1 MKKFKKLT
9 SLFLAL
15 TLVALMAA
23 LSVGNTSAAVDENGY
38 YVPEEGESTNRYYF
52 AMPNNWRNKFTDT
65 AGVYFFPD
73 VVIDGFVEGEEPMSW
88 PGYKAY
94 FDGYKSYAYS
104 IYYVDCPTDIEFI
117 VWNNYIKSGA
127 TDDTAMS
134 DAEKQSDGVNTEFC
148 SLYDYDIYDAEW
160 FAEIEEI
167 YNTDK
172 SALGEYADNFFYD
185 EELDCG
191 FSFRYDNMI
200 YVVNHFSGNP
210 TSGASWNDTYEGDW
224 YFYYGNGEYGTYPTR
239 EGAEAHGTLY
249 SLSNWKG
256 MTASP
261 DEPAPTEPKPDMIG
275 DVDGNGVLNISD
287 TTMIQLYLADLTVFS
302 PEQITKADV
311 NRDRVV
317 NVFDVT
323 SIQFLLVGRGIG
335 YWC

>member
-15 TLVALMAA
+15 TLVILMVA

-52 AMPNNWRNKFTDT
+52 AMPNTWRNKYTDT

-73 VVIDGFVEGEEPMSW
+73 VVIDGFVEGKEPISW

-104 IYYVDCPTDIEFI
+104 IYFVNCPTDIEFI

-160 FAEIEEI
+160 FAEMEES
-167 YNTDK
+167 YNGDK
-172 SALGEYADNFFYD
+172 KALGSYADNFFYD
-185 EELDCG
+185 EEYGSG
-191 FSFRYDNMI
+191 FSFNFDNMI
-200 YVVNHFSGNP
+200 YVVPQNADSENSSVTGIETYKGN
-210 TSGASWNDTYEGDW
+210 W
-224 YFYYGNGEYGTYPTR
+224 YFFYGEDEYGTYPTR
-239 EGAEAHGTLY
+239 EESEKNNTLY
-249 SLSNWKG
+249 SLCPYAVIDDG
-256 MTASP
+256 G
-261 DEPAPTEPKPDMIG
+261 IG
-275 DVDGNGVLNISD
+275 DVDGNGVLDVSD
-287 TTMIQLYLADLTVFS
+287 ATAIQKYLAGLIELTDRQRRV
-302 PEQITKADV
+302 ADV
-311 NRDRVV
+311 DKTGVV
-317 NVFDVT
+317 DIFDAT
-323 SIQFLLVGRGIG
+323 AIKYLLVGRGIG
-335 YWC
+335 YWCD

>member
-15 TLVALMAA
+15 TLVILMVA

-52 AMPNNWRNKFTDT
+52 AMPNTWRNKYTDT

-73 VVIDGFVEGEEPMSW
+73 VVIDGFVEGKEPISW

-104 IYYVDCPTDIEFI
+104 IYFVNCPTDIEFI

-160 FAEIEEI
+160 FAEMEES
-167 YNTDK
+167 YNGDK
-172 SALGEYADNFFYD
+172 KALGSYADNFFYD
-185 EELDCG
+185 EEYGSG
-191 FSFRYDNMI
+191 FSFNFDNMI
-200 YVVNHFSGNP
+200 YVVPQNADSENSSVTGIETYKGN
-210 TSGASWNDTYEGDW
+210 W
-224 YFYYGNGEYGTYPTR
+224 YFFYGEDEYGTYPTR
-239 EGAEAHGTLY
+239 EESEKNNTLY
-249 SLSNWKG
+249 SLCPYAVVDDG
-256 MTASP
+256 G
-261 DEPAPTEPKPDMIG
+261 IG
-275 DVDGNGVLNISD
+275 DVDGNGVLDVSD
-287 TTMIQLYLADLTVFS
+287 ATAIQKYLAGLIELTDRQRRV
-302 PEQITKADV
+302 ADV
-311 NRDRVV
+311 DKTGVV
-317 NVFDVT
+317 DIFDAT
-323 SIQFLLVGRGIG
+323 AIKYLLVGRGIG
-335 YWC
+335 YWCD

>member
-1 MKKFKKLT
+1 MKKIKKLT

-15 TLVALMAA
+15 TLVILMAA

-65 AGVYFFPD
+65 AGVYFVPTAETC
-73 VVIDGFVEGEEPMSW
+73 GFVEGKEPISW

-160 FAEIEEI
+160 FAEMEES
-167 YNTDK
+167 YNGDK
-172 SALGEYADNFFYD
+172 KALGSYADNFFYD
-185 EELDCG
+185 EEYGSG
-191 FSFRYDNMI
+191 FSFNFDNMI
-200 YVVNHFSGNP
+200 YVVPQNADSENSSVTGIETYKGN
-210 TSGASWNDTYEGDW
+210 W
-224 YFYYGNGEYGTYPTR
+224 YFFYGEDEYGTYPTR
-239 EGAEAHGTLY
+239 EESEKNNTLY
-249 SLSNWKG
+249 SLCPYAVIDDG
-256 MTASP
+256 G
-261 DEPAPTEPKPDMIG
+261 IG
-275 DVDGNGVLNISD
+275 DVDGNGVLDVSD
-287 TTMIQLYLADLTVFS
+287 ATTIQKYLAGLIELTDRQRRV
-302 PEQITKADV
+302 ADV
-311 NRDRVV
+311 DKTGVV
-317 NVFDVT
+317 DIFDAT
-323 SIQFLLVGRGIG
+323 AIKYLLVGRGIG
-335 YWC
+335 YWCD

>member
-15 TLVALMAA
+15 TLVILMAA

-52 AMPNNWRNKFTDT
+52 AMPNTWRNKYTDT
-65 AGVYFFPD
+65 AGVYFVPTAETC
-73 VVIDGFVEGEEPMSW
+73 GFVEGKEPISW

-160 FAEIEEI
+160 FAEMEES
-167 YNTDK
+167 YNGDK
-172 SALGEYADNFFYD
+172 KALGSYADNFFYD
-185 EELDCG
+185 EEYGSG
-191 FSFRYDNMI
+191 FSFNFDNMI
-200 YVVNHFSGNP
+200 YVVPQNADSENSSVTGIETYKGN
-210 TSGASWNDTYEGDW
+210 W
-224 YFYYGNGEYGTYPTR
+224 YFFYGEDEYGTYPTR
-239 EGAEAHGTLY
+239 EESEKTIPF
-249 SLSNWKG
+249 
-256 MTASP
+256 TAFVR
-261 DEPAPTEPKPDMIG
+261 M
-275 DVDGNGVLNISD
+275 
-287 TTMIQLYLADLTVFS
+287 
-302 PEQITKADV
+302 
-311 NRDRVV
+311 R
-317 NVFDVT
+317 
-323 SIQFLLVGRGIG
+323 
-335 YWC
+335 

>member
-15 TLVALMAA
+15 TLVILMAA

-52 AMPNNWRNKFTDT
+52 AMPNTWRNKYTDT
-65 AGVYFFPD
+65 AGVYFMPTAETC
-73 VVIDGFVEGEEPMSW
+73 GFVEGEGPMSW

-160 FAEIEEI
+160 FAEMEESF
-167 YNTDK
+167 NGDK
-172 SALGEYADNFFYD
+172 KALGSYADNFFYD
-185 EELDCG
+185 EEYGSG
-191 FSFRYDNMI
+191 FSFNFDNMI
-200 YVVNHFSGNP
+200 YVVPQNADSENSSVTGIETYKGN
-210 TSGASWNDTYEGDW
+210 W
-224 YFYYGNGEYGTYPTR
+224 YFFYGEDEYGTYPTR
-239 EGAEAHGTLY
+239 EESEKNNTLY
-249 SLSNWKG
+249 SLCPYAVIDDG
-256 MTASP
+256 G
-261 DEPAPTEPKPDMIG
+261 IG
-275 DVDGNGVLNISD
+275 DVDGNGVLDVSD
-287 TTMIQLYLADLTVFS
+287 ATTIQKYLAGLIELTDRQRRV
-302 PEQITKADV
+302 ADV
-311 NRDRVV
+311 DKTGVV
-317 NVFDVT
+317 DIFDAT
-323 SIQFLLVGRGIG
+323 AIKYLLVGRGIG
-335 YWC
+335 YWCD

>member
-15 TLVALMAA
+15 TLVILMVA

-52 AMPNNWRNKFTDT
+52 AMPNTWRNKYTDT

-73 VVIDGFVEGEEPMSW
+73 VVIDGFVEGKEPISW

-160 FAEIEEI
+160 FAEMEES
-167 YNTDK
+167 YNGDK
-172 SALGEYADNFFYD
+172 KALGSYADNFFYD
-185 EELDCG
+185 EEYGSG
-191 FSFRYDNMI
+191 FSFNFDNMI
-200 YVVNHFSGNP
+200 YVVPQNADSENSSVTGIETYKGN
-210 TSGASWNDTYEGDW
+210 W
-224 YFYYGNGEYGTYPTR
+224 YFFYGEDEYGTYPTR
-239 EGAEAHGTLY
+239 EESEKNNTLY
-249 SLSNWKG
+249 SLCPYAVIDDG
-256 MTASP
+256 G
-261 DEPAPTEPKPDMIG
+261 IG
-275 DVDGNGVLNISD
+275 DVDGNGVLDVSD
-287 TTMIQLYLADLTVFS
+287 ATAIQKYLAGLIELTDRQRRV
-302 PEQITKADV
+302 ADV
-311 NRDRVV
+311 DKTGVV
-317 NVFDVT
+317 DIFDAT
-323 SIQFLLVGRGIG
+323 AIKYLLVGRGIG
-335 YWC
+335 YWCD

>member
-15 TLVALMAA
+15 TLVVLMAA

-38 YVPEEGESTNRYYF
+38 YVPEEGEPTNRYYF
-52 AMPNNWRNKFTDT
+52 AMPNTWCNKYTDT
-65 AGVYFFPD
+65 AGVYFVPTAETC
-73 VVIDGFVEGEEPMSW
+73 GFVEGKEPMSW

-160 FAEIEEI
+160 FAEMEESF
-167 YNTDK
+167 NGDK
-172 SALGEYADNFFYD
+172 KALGSYADNFFYD
-185 EELDCG
+185 EEYGSG
-191 FSFRYDNMI
+191 FSFSFDNMI
-200 YVVNHFSGNP
+200 YVVPQNADSENSSVTGIETYKGN
-210 TSGASWNDTYEGDW
+210 WFF
-224 YFYYGNGEYGTYPTR
+224 FYGEDEYGTYPTR
-239 EGAEAHGTLY
+239 EESEKNNTLY
-249 SLSNWKG
+249 SLCPYAVIDDG
-256 MTASP
+256 G
-261 DEPAPTEPKPDMIG
+261 IG
-275 DVDGNGVLNISD
+275 DVDGNGVLDVSD
-287 TTMIQLYLADLTVFS
+287 ATTIQKYLAGLIELTDRQRRV
-302 PEQITKADV
+302 ADV
-311 NRDRVV
+311 DKTGVV
-317 NVFDVT
+317 DIFDAT
-323 SIQFLLVGRGIG
+323 AIKYLLVGRGIG

>member
-15 TLVALMAA
+15 TLVILMAA

-38 YVPEEGESTNRYYF
+38 YVPEAGESTNRYYF

-73 VVIDGFVEGEEPMSW
+73 VVIDGFVEGKEPISW

-104 IYYVDCPTDIEFI
+104 IYYVNCPTDIEFI

-160 FAEIEEI
+160 FAEMEESF
-167 YNTDK
+167 NGDK
-172 SALGEYADNFFYD
+172 KALGSYADNFFYD
-185 EELDCG
+185 EEYGSG
-191 FSFRYDNMI
+191 FSFSFDNMI
-200 YVVNHFSGNP
+200 YVVPQNADSENSSVTGIETYKGN
-210 TSGASWNDTYEGDW
+210 W
-224 YFYYGNGEYGTYPTR
+224 YFFYGEDEYGTYPTR
-239 EGAEAHGTLY
+239 EESEKNNTLY
-249 SLSNWKG
+249 SLCPYAVIDDG
-256 MTASP
+256 G
-261 DEPAPTEPKPDMIG
+261 IG
-275 DVDGNGVLNISD
+275 DVDGNGVLDVSAA
-287 TTMIQLYLADLTVFS
+287 TTIQKYLAGLIELTDRQRRV
-302 PEQITKADV
+302 ADV
-311 NRDRVV
+311 DKTGVV
-317 NVFDVT
+317 DIFDAT
-323 SIQFLLVGRGIG
+323 AIKYLLVGRGIG
-335 YWC
+335 YWCD

>member
-38 YVPEEGESTNRYYF
+38 YVPEEGETTNRYYF
-52 AMPNNWRNKFTDT
+52 AMPNTWRNKYTDT
-65 AGVYFFPD
+65 AGVYFVPTAETC
-73 VVIDGFVEGEEPMSW
+73 GFVEGKEPISW

-160 FAEIEEI
+160 FAEMEES
-167 YNTDK
+167 YNGDK
-172 SALGEYADNFFYD
+172 KALGSYADNFFYD
-185 EELDCG
+185 EEYGSG
-191 FSFRYDNMI
+191 FSFNFDNMI
-200 YVVNHFSGNP
+200 YVVPQNADSVNSSVTGIETYKGN
-210 TSGASWNDTYEGDW
+210 W
-224 YFYYGNGEYGTYPTR
+224 YFFYGEDEYGTYPTR
-239 EGAEAHGTLY
+239 EESEKNNTLY
-249 SLSNWKG
+249 SLCPYAVIDDG
-256 MTASP
+256 G
-261 DEPAPTEPKPDMIG
+261 IG
-275 DVDGNGVLNISD
+275 DVDGNGVLDVSD
-287 TTMIQLYLADLTVFS
+287 ATAIQKYLAGLIELTDRQRRV
-302 PEQITKADV
+302 ADV
-311 NRDRVV
+311 DKTGVV
-317 NVFDVT
+317 DIFDAT
-323 SIQFLLVGRGIG
+323 AIKYLLVGRGIG
-335 YWC
+335 YWCD

>member
-15 TLVALMAA
+15 TLVILMAA

-65 AGVYFFPD
+65 AGVYFVPTAETC
-73 VVIDGFVEGEEPMSW
+73 GFVEGKEPISW

-160 FAEIEEI
+160 FAEMEES
-167 YNTDK
+167 YNGDK
-172 SALGEYADNFFYD
+172 KALGSYADNFFYD
-185 EELDCG
+185 EEYGSG
-191 FSFRYDNMI
+191 FSFNFDNMI
-200 YVVNHFSGNP
+200 YVVPQNADSENSSVTGIETYKGN
-210 TSGASWNDTYEGDW
+210 W
-224 YFYYGNGEYGTYPTR
+224 YFFYGEDEYGTYPTR
-239 EGAEAHGTLY
+239 EESEKNNTLY
-249 SLSNWKG
+249 SLCPYAVIDDG
-256 MTASP
+256 G
-261 DEPAPTEPKPDMIG
+261 IG
-275 DVDGNGVLNISD
+275 DVDGNGVLDVSD
-287 TTMIQLYLADLTVFS
+287 ATTIQKYLAGLIELTDRQRRV
-302 PEQITKADV
+302 ADV
-311 NRDRVV
+311 DKTGVV
-317 NVFDVT
+317 DIFDAT
-323 SIQFLLVGRGIG
+323 AIKYLLVGRGIG
-335 YWC
+335 YWCD

>member
-15 TLVALMAA
+15 TLVILMAA
-23 LSVGNTSAAVDENGY
+23 LSVGNSSAAVDENGC

-65 AGVYFFPD
+65 AGVFFVPTAETC
-73 VVIDGFVEGEEPMSW
+73 GFVEGKEPISW

-160 FAEIEEI
+160 FAEMEES
-167 YNTDK
+167 YNGDK
-172 SALGEYADNFFYD
+172 KALGSYADNFFYD
-185 EELDCG
+185 EEYGSG
-191 FSFRYDNMI
+191 FSFNFDNMI
-200 YVVNHFSGNP
+200 YVVPQNADSENSSVTGIETYKGN
-210 TSGASWNDTYEGDW
+210 W
-224 YFYYGNGEYGTYPTR
+224 YFFYGEDEYGTYPTR
-239 EGAEAHGTLY
+239 EESEKNNTLY
-249 SLSNWKG
+249 SLCPYAVIDDG
-256 MTASP
+256 G
-261 DEPAPTEPKPDMIG
+261 IG
-275 DVDGNGVLNISD
+275 DVDGNGVTDVSD
-287 TTMIQLYLADLTVFS
+287 ATTIQKYLAGLIELTDRQRRV
-302 PEQITKADV
+302 ADV
-311 NRDRVV
+311 DKTGVV
-317 NVFDVT
+317 DIFDAT
-323 SIQFLLVGRGIG
+323 AIKYLLVGRGIG
-335 YWC
+335 YWCD

>member
-15 TLVALMAA
+15 TLVILMAA

-52 AMPNNWRNKFTDT
+52 AMPNTWRNKYTDT
-65 AGVYFFPD
+65 AGVYFMPTAETC
-73 VVIDGFVEGEEPMSW
+73 GFVEGKEPISW

-160 FAEIEEI
+160 FAEMEESF
-167 YNTDK
+167 NGDK
-172 SALGEYADNFFYD
+172 KALGSYADNFFYD
-185 EELDCG
+185 EEYGSG
-191 FSFRYDNMI
+191 FSFNFDNMI
-200 YVVNHFSGNP
+200 YVVPQNADSVNSSVTGIETYKGN
-210 TSGASWNDTYEGDW
+210 W
-224 YFYYGNGEYGTYPTR
+224 YFFYGEDEYGTYPTR
-239 EGAEAHGTLY
+239 EESEKNNTLY
-249 SLSNWKG
+249 SLCPYAVVDDG
-256 MTASP
+256 G
-261 DEPAPTEPKPDMIG
+261 IG
-275 DVDGNGVLNISD
+275 DVDGNGVLDVSD
-287 TTMIQLYLADLTVFS
+287 ATAIQKYLAGLIELTDRQRRV
-302 PEQITKADV
+302 ADV
-311 NRDRVV
+311 DKTGVV
-317 NVFDVT
+317 DIFDAT
-323 SIQFLLVGRGIG
+323 AIKYLLVGRGIG
-335 YWC
+335 YWCD

>member
-15 TLVALMAA
+15 TLVILMAA

-52 AMPNNWRNKFTDT
+52 AMPNTWRNKYTDT
-65 AGVYFFPD
+65 AGVYFVPTAETC
-73 VVIDGFVEGEEPMSW
+73 GFVEGKEPISW

-160 FAEIEEI
+160 FAEMEES
-167 YNTDK
+167 YNGDK
-172 SALGEYADNFFYD
+172 KALGSYADNFFYD
-185 EELDCG
+185 EEYGSG
-191 FSFRYDNMI
+191 FSFNFDNMI
-200 YVVNHFSGNP
+200 YVVPQNADSENSSVTGIETYKGN
-210 TSGASWNDTYEGDW
+210 W
-224 YFYYGNGEYGTYPTR
+224 YFFYGEDEYGTYPTR
-239 EGAEAHGTLY
+239 EESEKNNTLY
-249 SLSNWKG
+249 SLCPYAVIDDG
-256 MTASP
+256 G
-261 DEPAPTEPKPDMIG
+261 IG
-275 DVDGNGVLNISD
+275 DVDGNGVTDVSD
-287 TTMIQLYLADLTVFS
+287 ATTIQKYLAGLIELTDRQRRV
-302 PEQITKADV
+302 ADV
-311 NRDRVV
+311 DKTGVV
-317 NVFDVT
+317 DIFDAT
-323 SIQFLLVGRGIG
+323 AIKYLLVGRGIG
-335 YWC
+335 YWCD

>member
-15 TLVALMAA
+15 TLVILMAA

-52 AMPNNWRNKFTDT
+52 AMPNTWRNKYTDT
-65 AGVYFFPD
+65 AGVYFMPTAETC
-73 VVIDGFVEGEEPMSW
+73 GFVEGKEPISW

-160 FAEIEEI
+160 FAEMEES
-167 YNTDK
+167 YNGDK
-172 SALGEYADNFFYD
+172 KALGSYADNFFYD
-185 EELDCG
+185 EEYGSG
-191 FSFRYDNMI
+191 FSFNFDNMI
-200 YVVNHFSGNP
+200 YVVPQNADSENSSVTGIETYKGN
-210 TSGASWNDTYEGDW
+210 W
-224 YFYYGNGEYGTYPTR
+224 YFFYGEDEYGTYPTR
-239 EGAEAHGTLY
+239 EESEKNNTLY
-249 SLSNWKG
+249 SLCPYAVIDDG
-256 MTASP
+256 G
-261 DEPAPTEPKPDMIG
+261 IG
-275 DVDGNGVLNISD
+275 DVDGNGVLDVSD
-287 TTMIQLYLADLTVFS
+287 ATTIQKYLAGLIELTDRQRRV
-302 PEQITKADV
+302 ADV
-311 NRDRVV
+311 DKTGVV
-317 NVFDVT
+317 DIFDAT
-323 SIQFLLVGRGIG
+323 AIKYLLVGRGIG
-335 YWC
+335 YWCD

>member
-15 TLVALMAA
+15 TLVILMVA

-52 AMPNNWRNKFTDT
+52 AMPNTWRNKYTDT

-73 VVIDGFVEGEEPMSW
+73 VVIDGFVEGKEPISW

-160 FAEIEEI
+160 FAEMEES
-167 YNTDK
+167 YNGDK
-172 SALGEYADNFFYD
+172 KALGSYADNFFYD
-185 EELDCG
+185 EEYGSG
-191 FSFRYDNMI
+191 FSFNFDNMI
-200 YVVNHFSGNP
+200 YVVPQNADSENSSVTGIETYKGN
-210 TSGASWNDTYEGDW
+210 W
-224 YFYYGNGEYGTYPTR
+224 YFFYGEDEYGTYPTR
-239 EGAEAHGTLY
+239 EESEKNNTLY
-249 SLSNWKG
+249 SLCPYAVIDDG
-256 MTASP
+256 G
-261 DEPAPTEPKPDMIG
+261 IG
-275 DVDGNGVLNISD
+275 DVDGNGVFDVSD
-287 TTMIQLYLADLTVFS
+287 ATTIQKYLAGLIELTDRQRRV
-302 PEQITKADV
+302 ADV
-311 NRDRVV
+311 DKTGVV
-317 NVFDVT
+317 DIFDAT
-323 SIQFLLVGRGIG
+323 AIKYLLVGRGIG
-335 YWC
+335 YWCD

>member
-15 TLVALMAA
+15 TLVILMAA

-52 AMPNNWRNKFTDT
+52 AMPNNWRNKYTDT
-65 AGVYFFPD
+65 AGVYFMPTAETC
-73 VVIDGFVEGEEPMSW
+73 GFVEGKEPISW

-160 FAEIEEI
+160 FAEMEES
-167 YNTDK
+167 YNGDK
-172 SALGEYADNFFYD
+172 KALGSYADNFFYD
-185 EELDCG
+185 EEYGSG
-191 FSFRYDNMI
+191 FSFNFDNMI
-200 YVVNHFSGNP
+200 YVVPQNADSENSSVTGIETYKGN
-210 TSGASWNDTYEGDW
+210 W
-224 YFYYGNGEYGTYPTR
+224 YFFYGEDEYGTYPTR
-239 EGAEAHGTLY
+239 EESEKNNTLY
-249 SLSNWKG
+249 SLCPYAVIDDG
-256 MTASP
+256 G
-261 DEPAPTEPKPDMIG
+261 IG
-275 DVDGNGVLNISD
+275 DVDGNGVTDVSD
-287 TTMIQLYLADLTVFS
+287 ATTIQKYLAGLIELTDRQRRV
-302 PEQITKADV
+302 ADV
-311 NRDRVV
+311 DKTGVV
-317 NVFDVT
+317 DIFDAT
-323 SIQFLLVGRGIG
+323 AIKYLLVGRGIG
-335 YWC
+335 YWCD